1 MGAVYPAEPELGVK
15 LPTPRVTVLLIA
27 INVVAYA
34 LTSIDTGLVQV
45 SPFWLYWGAFIPAY
59 MSDPSQ
65 AYRLLTSMFMH
76 GNLLHLLFNMLYLY
90 FFGKS
95 VESVLGGKRYLALYL
110 ASGLIAEV
118 YHAAMI
124 PVEGYAAAV
133 TPALGASGAISGV
146 LGAYLLLFPGS
157 KLTMCFFYLYFP
169 VCMTL
174 SAAAYLIFW
183 FASQVLQGYFGAN
196 LGVAVFAHAGGF
208 LAGLALL
215 PYVLDRDRHRL
226 FRMLTASTR
235 ALRHVYFGKA
245 GLGPFAKFALA
256 ALILAVIAGGV
267 YSAVASEGL
276 AVPVKVLNFKVSYKL
291 YCQPGRVLCDA
302 GTEEEP
308 VVIKVEEGI
317 KLASPIAS
325 GGVRVVYNRLEA
337 IGVLYNKAY
346 SGTSITVKESK
357 VGKVLGVRVK
367 VNVAMDAKYDKMG
380 VLEEAKGEM
389 VTDVLL
395 CERGRCIVSGVGE
408 YKFSIESLYGAE
420 EGQAEL
426 PAVITTL
433 SIASVAVAALALS
446 NVVTKTEEIEI
457 VA

>member
-34 LTSIDTGLVQV
+34 VTSIDTGLVQV

-59 MSDPSQ
+59 MSDLSQ

-76 GNLLHLLFNMLYLY
+76 GNLFHLLFNMLYLY
-90 FFGKS
+90 FFGKP

-157 KLTMCFFYLYFP
+157 KLTMCFFYFYFP

-183 FASQVLQGYFGAN
+183 FASQVLQGYLGAN

-215 PYVLDRDRHRL
+215 PYVIDRDRHRL

-235 ALRHVYFGKA
+235 ALKHVYFGRA
-245 GLGPFAKFALA
+245 GLSPFAKFVLA

-276 AVPVKVLNFKVSYKL
+276 AVPIKVLNFRVSYKL

-346 SGTSITVKESK
+346 SGTSITVRESK

-367 VNVAMDAKYDKMG
+367 VNVTMDAKYDEMG
-380 VLEEAKGEM
+380 ALEEARGEM
-389 VTDVLL
+389 ITDVLF

-420 EGQAEL
+420 RGQAEL

-446 NVVTKTEEIEI
+446 NVMTKTEEIEI